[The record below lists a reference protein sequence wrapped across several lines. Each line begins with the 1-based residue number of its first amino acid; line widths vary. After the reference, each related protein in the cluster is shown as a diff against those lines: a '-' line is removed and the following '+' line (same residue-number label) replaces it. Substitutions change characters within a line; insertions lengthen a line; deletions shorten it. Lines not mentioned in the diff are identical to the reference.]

1 MGLRTLD
8 LFSGAGGLSAG
19 LEWSGKG
26 VVQGAVEL
34 DSHAAAT
41 FSRNHPDA
49 RVWVQ
54 DIRTLTPEEVQS
66 EIGQVDLILG
76 GPMCQGVSQRGPR
89 DPRDERNFAFWAFA
103 NYVRVLRP
111 SFFIMENVPAIASD
125 VHNRSLAIGVF
136 EELESLGYQLSVEA
150 VNAAWLGV
158 PQLRYRMIV
167 MGSLEWRPSFP
178 QQVRDG
184 VAGAIPESSYVT
196 IGDALMDLPSVEAGG
211 GRDQIRMPKKPAWAS
226 PYASMMRKGARV
238 LFNHWSADTDEVNLK
253 RIRTVPEGGNWH
265 DIPFDLLPTRFRYVR
280 PSDHTTT
287 YRRLHRAHAAHTIT
301 TECGNVT
308 SGAFTHPTQDR
319 AITVREAAR
328 LQGFPDS
335 FRFVGPRNSQYRQVG
350 NAVPP
355 LLAKQLIDALL
366 TREVDDPYHG
376 RLSLDLLRQYPTSR
390 LPLTLA
396 PRYKPLFGK
405 STNAVRRRANAQR
418 LDESVYLETP
428 VDLET
433 TIENAS

>member
-1 MGLRTLD
+1 MTLRALD

-19 LEWSGKG
+19 LEWAGLG
-26 VVQGAVEL
+26 VVHGAVEL
-34 DSHAAAT
+34 DPHAAAT
-41 FSRNHPDA
+41 FSENHPDS

-54 DIRTLTPEEVQS
+54 DIRTLEPEEVRA
-66 EIGQVDLILG
+66 EIGDVDIVLG

-89 DPRDERNFAFWAFA
+89 DPHDERNFAFWAFA
-103 NYVRVLRP
+103 KYVRSLRP
-111 SFFIMENVPAIASD
+111 NYFIMENVPAIASD

-136 EELESLGYQLSVEA
+136 EELESLGYHLSVEA
-150 VNAAWLGV
+150 VNAAWFGV

-167 MGSLEWRPSFP
+167 MGSLDSRPSFP
-178 QQVRDG
+178 TNVRRG
-184 VAGAIPESSYVT
+184 VEGGIRETSFVT
-196 IGDALMDLPSVEAGG
+196 IGDALMDLPAVSAGG
-211 GRDQIRMPKKPAWAS
+211 GKDEIRMPKKPAWAS
-226 PYASMMRKGARV
+226 SYASMMRKGARR
-238 LFNHWSADTDEVNLK
+238 LYNHWCADTDEVNLR
-253 RIRTVPEGGNWH
+253 RIRHVPEGGNWH
-265 DIPFDLLPTRFRYVR
+265 DIPLELLPVRFTRVR

-328 LQGFPDS
+328 LQSFPDN
-335 FRFVGPRNSQYRQVG
+335 FRFSGPRFFQYRQVG

-355 LLAKQLIDALL
+355 LMAKQLVEALVAGSN
-366 TREVDDPYHG
+366 TDYDDPYYG
-376 RLSLDLLRQYPTSR
+376 RLSLELLRQYPNER

-405 STNAVRRRANAQR
+405 SSHAAARRCNSA
-418 LDESVYLETP
+418 EV
-428 VDLET
+428 VDLD
-433 TIENAS
+433 NVG